1 MNSTSDSLKTYINL
15 LQDYNTHTN
24 IYSKASYDKLDF
36 HTKDSLTL
44 AKIITNSNQTIFDFG
59 SGSGFPAIPIA
70 IQNKNNKVYAIESKS
85 RKTNFLT
92 TVKET
97 LELSNLIIV
106 NKNLFEW
113 IPIETPTIITAK
125 AFSSLEKIET
135 IAKKL
140 KLKNLSIYIPISKKQ
155 QKTYKSLK
163 NISFISKNN
172 FLYLKKLI

>member
-1 MNSTSDSLKTYINL
+1 MNSTSDSLRTYINL

-36 HTKDSLTL
+36 HINDSITL
-44 AKIITNSNQTIFDFG
+44 AEIITNSNQTVFDFG
-59 SGSGFPAIPIA
+59 AGSGFPAIPIA

-85 RKTNFLT
+85 RKTNFLS

-97 LELSNLIIV
+97 LDLSNLIIV

-113 IPIETPTIITAK
+113 IPIEKPTIITAK
-125 AFSSLEKIET
+125 AFSNLEKIEI

-140 KLKNLSIYIPISKKQ
+140 KLKDLSIYIPISKKQ
-155 QKTYKSLK
+155 QETYKFLK
-163 NISFISKNN
+163 TVSFISKNN
-172 FLYLKKLI
+172 FLYLKKRI

>member
-1 MNSTSDSLKTYINL
+1 MKSTHDSLKTYVTL
-15 LQDYNTHTN
+15 LKDYNTHTN
-24 IYSKASYDKLDF
+24 IYSKASYNKLDF
-36 HTKDSLTL
+36 HINDSLTL
-44 AKIITNSNQTIFDFG
+44 AEIITNSNQTVFDFG

-70 IQNKNNKVYAIESKS
+70 IQNKKNKVYAIESKS
-85 RKTNFLT
+85 RKTNFLS

-113 IPIETPTIITAK
+113 KPTEKPTIITAK

-140 KLKNLSIYIPISKKQ
+140 KLKTLSIYIPISKKQ
-155 QKTYKSLK
+155 KETYKSLK
-163 NISFISKNN
+163 TISFISKNN